1 MGGPLGLIQ
10 VLKSESVKLDGP
22 KVSNWTFQKC
32 QTGRSESIKLD
43 GPKMSNWTVRQYQT
57 GRSKSVKVDSPKVI
71 KLAVQENQALT
82 LISPLAKFH
91 PNPNF
96 TLTLI
101 AP

>member
-1 MGGPLGLIQ
+1 MDIKIAWGTEINECQ
-10 VLKSESVKLDGP
+10 TERSKNIKLDGP
-22 KVSNWTFQKC
+22 KVSNW
-32 QTGRSESIKLD
+32 S
-43 GPKMSNWTVRQYQT
+43 VRQNQT
-57 GRSKSVKVDSPKVI
+57 GRSKSVKVDGPKVI
-71 KLAVQENQALT
+71 KLAVQENQTLT